1 MSESNDTISD
11 QSNAE
16 LQRSVKSGMDL
27 VVFAVVTTIVMLVTC
42 GVLCVKYWWFSN

>member
-1 MSESNDTISD
+1 MGESSDTISD

-16 LQRSVKSGMDL
+16 LQKSVKSGMDL

-42 GVLCVKYWWFSN
+42 GMLCVSYWWFSN

>member
-1 MSESNDTISD
+1 MSESSDTISD

-16 LQRSVKSGMDL
+16 LQKSVKSGMGL

-42 GVLCVKYWWFSN
+42 GVLCVEYWWFSN